1 MHQSALGYLL
11 QNGQQVNAALLREA
25 LDGLAS
31 ENISITA
38 ISDINLSPWYPKE
51 NKPVTLLARNFTG
64 QIQNSWRV
72 TSYSGLTYQDI
83 YSSSDKFTASDV
95 NIEMAIQAL
104 APKMDADAQGD
115 SLLVQGEIADRSVH
129 TFLKVPLQAL
139 FTFLVGIIA
148 I

>member
-95 NIEMAIQAL
+95 NIEMAI
-104 APKMDADAQGD
+104 K
-115 SLLVQGEIADRSVH
+115 R
-129 TFLKVPLQAL
+129 
-139 FTFLVGIIA
+139 
-148 I
+148 